1 MVCKEDV
8 LLWFKDLEGYKRI
21 DVLYE
26 LLNMCIPFE
35 LRFLGSCIE
44 EIGKHTYQELRGPAI
59 NANDL
64 DRLSKDTSFTQGLLD
79 ETVRH
84 RVLVY
89 LSLLASR
96 NYSVANWLY
105 KNVLRTD
112 WLEDCIVKG
121 NLKDENVQSE
131 FLLLFVMA
139 LHHPAFTF
147 EQKLYFNTILTQL
160 IEFREAKKRNSP
172 KPSGYGYPPG
182 FGYPTVKTMNTQ
194 EVPIIPVKS
203 SIIPCGDDGLH
214 QQPPCLPPCQPTQ
227 EFLWGIPGFPCG
239 APEVPPPFP
248 LPTVSPLVS
257 ESTSPNHSRSTSPH
271 RIVTLRSTPM
281 PPPQPPRPI
290 DTIPTQ
296 LPIDTLSSNNFPFLH
311 PTENVKI
318 ADEDLNSIPEE
329 KLLEGSWMP
338 PHIKE
343 VKQPNGIR
351 FGVCPTKNNPRQFVE
366 QFQALSI
373 DGENSLH
380 RSNSSSSSSLN
391 QTPPETPAAT
401 PHSTQASQCPVRG
414 GDKPRVNG
422 MPTFVTAGGPTPGL
436 PICDTTSPP
445 PPQPPTQTF
454 NNCST
459 VPYTTYSPFTAIPSR
474 SIFPYT
480 QPYRPP
486 FTTHF
491 PSYQTNDN
499 SYQAYTLPLMPFIY
513 SSQFPHRNPNCYNCG
528 AMGHSGQDC
537 TGQNIEDITQKKTYT
552 IEFAA
557 PPLPDAD
564 K

>member
-1 MVCKEDV
+1 
-8 LLWFKDLEGYKRI
+8 
-21 DVLYE
+21 
-26 LLNMCIPFE
+26 
-35 LRFLGSCIE
+35 
-44 EIGKHTYQELRGPAI
+44 
-59 NANDL
+59 
-64 DRLSKDTSFTQGLLD
+64 
-79 ETVRH
+79 
-84 RVLVY
+84 
-89 LSLLASR
+89 
-96 NYSVANWLY
+96 
-105 KNVLRTD
+105 
-112 WLEDCIVKG
+112 
-121 NLKDENVQSE
+121 
-131 FLLLFVMA
+131 
-139 LHHPAFTF
+139 
-147 EQKLYFNTILTQL
+147 
-160 IEFREAKKRNSP
+160 
-172 KPSGYGYPPG
+172 
-182 FGYPTVKTMNTQ
+182 
-194 EVPIIPVKS
+194 
-203 SIIPCGDDGLH
+203 
-214 QQPPCLPPCQPTQ
+214 
-227 EFLWGIPGFPCG
+227 
-239 APEVPPPFP
+239 
-248 LPTVSPLVS
+248 
-257 ESTSPNHSRSTSPH
+257 
-271 RIVTLRSTPM
+271 
-281 PPPQPPRPI
+281 
-290 DTIPTQ
+290 
-296 LPIDTLSSNNFPFLH
+296 
-311 PTENVKI
+311 
-318 ADEDLNSIPEE
+318 
-329 KLLEGSWMP
+329 MP

>member
-8 LLWFKDLEGYKRI
+8 LLWFKDLEGYRRI

-64 DRLSKDTSFTQGLLD
+64 DKLSKDTSLSPGLLD
-79 ETVRH
+79 ENVRH
-84 RVLVY
+84 RVLIN
-89 LSLLASR
+89 LSLLSSR

-105 KNVLRTD
+105 KNILRTD
-112 WLEDCIVKG
+112 WLEDCIVKE
-121 NLKDENVQSE
+121 NLKDPNIQSE

-147 EQKLYFNTILTQL
+147 EQKLYFNDILTRL
-160 IEFREAKKRNSP
+160 IKLRESKKRISP
-172 KPSGYGYPPG
+172 KPPSFTYPPG
-182 FGYPTVKTMNTQ
+182 FGFAPVKTMNTNTS
-194 EVPIIPVKS
+194 EVPIVPVKTS
-203 SIIPCGDDGLH
+203 NTIPCGDDTLY
-214 QQPPCLPPCQPTQ
+214 QQPPHVPSLQPTQ
-227 EFLWGIPGFPCG
+227 EFVAWNIPGYPCG

-271 RIVTLRSTPM
+271 RTIVTLRSTPM

-296 LPIDTLSSNNFPFLH
+296 LPIDALSSNKFPFLH
-311 PTENVKI
+311 PAENVKFP
-318 ADEDLNSIPEE
+318 DEDLNSIPED
-329 KLLEGSWMP
+329 KLVLEGPWLF
-338 PHIKE
+338 HVKE
-343 VKQPNGIR
+343 LKQPNGIR
-351 FGVCPTKNNPRQFVE
+351 FSACPTKSVPRPFVLE
-366 QFQALSI
+366 QFQALNI

-401 PHSTQASQCPVRG
+401 PHSTSSQCPVREG
-414 GDKPRVNG
+414 EKPRVNG
-422 MPTFVTAGGPTPGL
+422 MPPFVTPGL
-436 PICDTTSPP
+436 SLCDTTSPP
-445 PPQPPTQTF
+445 PPPTPTF
-454 NNCST
+454 NNCS
-459 VPYTTYSPFTAIPSR
+459 VPYTTYPTFTAIHTTR
-474 SIFPYT
+474 SMFPNYSAS
-480 QPYRPP
+480 YRPP
-486 FTTHF
+486 FPHF
-491 PSYQTNDN
+491 TSYQTNDN
-499 SYQAYTLPLMPFIY
+499 SFPPYTPSYLPIFFP
-513 SSQFPHRNPNCYNCG
+513 SSFLHSNCYNCG
-528 AMGHSGQDC
+528 AMGHAGQDC

-552 IEFAA
+552 IEFSA